1 MSNYL
6 LKRGKVNSELILLLA
21 LIIILFVAITSY
33 SMSSYKK
40 FMVEP
45 SKKNTKVIY
54 NNIITHFKNDTYLAG
69 SAVTA
74 SDSLTLFDK
83 TSKNLCKYEL
93 KDKNF
98 LRTDNNNK
106 TVTLLENVESVSF
119 SFGKDLPNLIIIR
132 IYPSDKYE
140 IPFFTSFALR
150 GFNK

>member
-6 LKRGKVNSELILLLA
+6 LKRGKVDSELILLLA
-21 LIIILFVAITSY
+21 LIIVLFVAIIGY
-33 SMSSYKK
+33 SMSCYKK

-45 SKKNTKVIY
+45 GKKNTKVIY
-54 NNIITHFKNDTYLAG
+54 NNIITHFKNDTYLAY
-69 SAVTA
+69 SAATA
-74 SDSLTLFDK
+74 SNSLTLFDK
-83 TSKNLCKYEL
+83 TSKSLCKYEL

-98 LRTDNNNK
+98 LRIDNNK

-119 SFGKDLPNLIIIR
+119 SFGKDLPNLITVR
-132 IYPSDKYE
+132 VYPSDKYE